1 MEISSGEPSAKISK
15 RNKWVKETADA
26 HMLFCEIAKHDISN
40 TGLDDVVFEKE
51 KEKCVAQTQKHARN
65 TTPSDLSV

>member
-1 MEISSGEPSAKISK
+1 
-15 RNKWVKETADA
+15 
-26 HMLFCEIAKHDISN
+26 MLFCEIAKHDISN

-51 KEKCVAQTQKHARN
+51 KEKGVAQTQKHARN